1 MLAGS
6 FCLMSNGTNILEVTI
21 DTTKELALIGMKL
34 DLGKKY
40 FEGLNNH
47 LYNAD
52 GVFLSLSTNPKYFK
66 ITVQILDEV
75 IENDMGYDLA
85 PFKRT
90 KPRLSKSELSNIS
103 IEELSKVKDTGFRSR
118 AANSPPFYHLGD
130 KCVISLKCI
139 GMSQQDTGRR
149 QLIWFQAITK
159 PVSVLSVIL
168 KDQKI
173 LTN

>member
-1 MLAGS
+1 M
-6 FCLMSNGTNILEVTI
+6 
-21 DTTKELALIGMKL
+21 EL
-34 DLGKKY
+34 DFGKKY

-52 GVFLSLSTNPKYFK
+52 GAFLFLFTNPKYIK
-66 ITVQILDEV
+66 ITVQILDEA
-75 IENDMGYDLA
+75 IENDMDYDPA

-90 KPRLSKSELSNIS
+90 KPRLSKSELTTFSF
-103 IEELSKVKDTGFRSR
+103 EELSKTLDSDLEQLTLHFFITSEM
-118 AANSPPFYHLGD
+118 
-130 KCVISLKCI
+130 KCVISLRCI
-139 GMSQQDTGRR
+139 GMDQLGTGDR
-149 QLIWFQAITK
+149 QLLWFQAITK